1 VTAGLGL
8 IGHIRVSVSDRERSQ
23 RFWGPTLAF
32 LGFSAG
38 DANEDRVRYTLERG
52 GQRLS
57 FLISQAPPEH
67 QGDNFELG
75 AIGLHHLAFQA
86 ESRRQVDDFHQVLVD
101 CGATVQGPP
110 AFYDYSP
117 GYYAVYFRDPDNLK
131 FELAHVPAA
140 GAVGRPGTS

>member
-8 IGHIRVSVSDRERSQ
+8 IGHIRISVSDRERAQ
-23 RFWGPTLAF
+23 RFWGPTLAR
-32 LGFSAG
+32 LGFSLA
-38 DANEDRVRYTLERG
+38 DENEDRVCYRLERD

-57 FLISQAPPEH
+57 FLLSEAPPECR
-67 QGDNFELG
+67 GDRFELG
-75 AIGLHHLAFQA
+75 ALGLHHLAFQA
-86 ESRRQVDDFHQVLVD
+86 ESRRQVDDFHQFLVD
-101 CGATVQGPP
+101 SGATVQGPP

-131 FELAHVPAA
+131 FELAHVPDA